1 MTEIHLTKLIK
12 HNDTWY
18 KILRLLT
25 DRNVMNKDNTFNM
38 KVLGAWKDYVGAD
51 KVLHDPRGFM
61 LCERIEEVDW
71 VDVSDPDDEEGMDI
85 WDHEDEDTD
94 YNGEDEEYNDDE
106 YEY

>member
-18 KILRLLT
+18 KILRLIKDQT
-25 DRNVMNKDNTFNM
+25 VMRKNNTVHM
-38 KVLGAWKDYVGAD
+38 EALAAWRDYVGAD

-61 LCERIEEVDW
+61 LCERIEEVEWADC
-71 VDVSDPDDEEGMDI
+71 DNPDDD
-85 WDHEDEDTD
+85 WDEDD
-94 YNGEDEEYNDDE
+94 GVMEDKDVEYNDDE

>member
-18 KILRLLT
+18 KILRLIKDQT
-25 DRNVMNKDNTFNM
+25 VMRKNNTVHM
-38 KVLGAWKDYVGAD
+38 EALAAWRDYVGAD

-61 LCERIEEVDW
+61 MCERIEEVEW
-71 VDVSDPDDEEGMDI
+71 VDGSDPDDDWDEEDGVMEEKDV
-85 WDHEDEDTD
+85 
-94 YNGEDEEYNDDE
+94 EYNDDE